1 MDKQVDINDPQQYTE
16 EWFNIIAIPIGKE
29 FELPNV
35 SSTIYLNGFASI
47 NFPMRNLQTHV
58 HSFFNSYQVCPNRS
72 MHMRYQPNR
81 SLTNQEA
88 LMPGVFSS
96 PWLVPKQEPQILH
109 ESYSSWLD
117 IDHGQNHSKPEKIQE
132 NPTEKKITRAPQTD
146 TRGNHKCFMCNI
158 SFGSG
163 NALGG
168 HMSFHAKKRKREAM
182 RNISRPFNSDNS
194 FFDFVD
200 RLGFK
205 DPSTPAAIVSTITS
219 NSMAPTNMKDG
230 RI

>member
-16 EWFNIIAIPIGKE
+16 ERFNIIAIPIGKE

-72 MHMRYQPNR
+72 
-81 SLTNQEA
+81 LTNQEA
-88 LMPGVFSS
+88 HMPGVFSS
-96 PWLVPKQEPQILH
+96 PWLVPKQEPQILP
-109 ESYSSWLD
+109 ESNSSWLD
-117 IDHGQNHSKPEKIQE
+117 INGQNHSKPEKIQE
-132 NPTEKKITRAPQTD
+132 NPTEKKITHAPQTD
-146 TRGNHKCFMCNI
+146 TRGNHKCFLCNI

-182 RNISRPFNSDNS
+182 RNISQPFNSDNS
-194 FFDFVD
+194 FNFLTLLTDWDSKILQLPQPLFPP
-200 RLGFK
+200 LQA
-205 DPSTPAAIVSTITS
+205 TQWHQLT
-219 NSMAPTNMKDG
+219 
-230 RI
+230 